1 MPSFEGIIAHLK
13 ASSRK
18 LTSATPLDVA
28 IVDGSGNHVTSFGG
42 SGGTSSSFS
51 AAFPASGTAAGA
63 QDVGGNMAPLLLDA
77 SGNLKVSGS
86 LTTTPPAAGTA
97 TLSSV
102 AGATS
107 STTVLASNAS
117 RLAFTLYNDSDS
129 AVFVK
134 LGATASSSSFFK
146 KMLPYESLTTRDLGV
161 NYTGR
166 IDAIWDSATGNMRVT
181 ELTA

>member
-1 MPSFEGIIAHLK
+1 MALEQLISHLK
-13 ASSRK
+13 ATVQK
-18 LTSATPLDVA
+18 LTNATALHVA

-42 SGGTSSSFS
+42 TGGTSSSFG
-51 AAFPASGTAAGA
+51 AAFPGSGTALGAIDSGGLMAGL
-63 QDVGGNMAPLLLDA
+63 NLDA

-86 LTTTPPAAGTA
+86 LTTTPPASATA

-102 AGATS
+102 TAAATT
-107 STTVLASNAS
+107 TTVLASNAS
-117 RLAFTLYNDSDS
+117 RLGFTLYNDSDS

-134 LGATASSSSFFK
+134 LGATASASSFFK

>member
-1 MPSFEGIIAHLK
+1 MPSVETIIAHLK
-13 ASSRK
+13 ATSRK
-18 LTSATPLDVA
+18 LTNSTPLDVS

-42 SGGTSSSFS
+42 SGGTSSSFG
-51 AAFPASGTAAGA
+51 AAFPGSGTAAGA
-63 QDVGGNMAPLLLDA
+63 QDVGGNMAALNLDA

-86 LTTTPPAAGTA
+86 LSTTPPAAATT

-102 AGATS
+102 AAAAVSG
-107 STTVLASNAS
+107 TVLASNAS

-134 LGATASSSSFFK
+134 LGAVASSTSFYK
-146 KMLPYESLTTRDLGV
+146 KMLPYETLTTADVGV
-161 NYTGR
+161 NYTGK